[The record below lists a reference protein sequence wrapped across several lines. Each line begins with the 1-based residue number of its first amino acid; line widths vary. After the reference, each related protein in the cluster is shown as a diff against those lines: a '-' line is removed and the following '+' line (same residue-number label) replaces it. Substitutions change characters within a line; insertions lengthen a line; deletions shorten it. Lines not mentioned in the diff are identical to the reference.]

1 MMVRFFD
8 RLLEKVEKEPEL
20 RENGR
25 QFVLSVTNLLERLLD
40 YR

>member
-1 MMVRFFD
+1 MIKFFH

-20 RENGR
+20 KDNGR